1 MNPIR
6 IMGAFGLI
14 CGLSLLPVTGG
25 LAQAGPMSTPEYWQK
40 TAQIHDGTNTM
51 APEQV
56 RQINESIQQRSSS
69 LRDLVS
75 YPAVLTGQQVQQRVY
90 AAMQDYWRGERPSVY
105 TEGHSL
111 TNEEWMAVRDNCNV
125 DQLPVQINTR
135 YAVTTQRGNIRL
147 LPSAAVWTN
156 SPDSSLDRL
165 QGTAI
170 DPAQPVVV
178 LADSKDGN
186 FSYVESSDYQGW
198 IDRDK
203 LAFTDNNTWLSYAKP
218 ADFAVVTDHKKTIA
232 DADGRQALYQMGA
245 VIPCIMDHNGR
256 IALKLPVR
264 TADGTLAIHNTP
276 AQFDR
281 TLHIGYLPYSTNT
294 VIQQA
299 FLFMGD
305 VYGWGGLEDS
315 VDCSAFVQDVYRS
328 MGIHIPRDADQQEL
342 AMPVQTD
349 DPAKARSGALIFKPG
364 HVMLYLGLDPNGNP
378 MVIHASSAY
387 QQVMVARLSDVTS
400 QISSVGSLR

>member
-1 MNPIR
+1 
-6 IMGAFGLI
+6 
-14 CGLSLLPVTGG
+14 
-25 LAQAGPMSTPEYWQK
+25 
-40 TAQIHDGTNTM
+40 
-51 APEQV
+51 
-56 RQINESIQQRSSS
+56 
-69 LRDLVS
+69 
-75 YPAVLTGQQVQQRVY
+75 
-90 AAMQDYWRGERPSVY
+90 
-105 TEGHSL
+105 
-111 TNEEWMAVRDNCNV
+111 
-125 DQLPVQINTR
+125 
-135 YAVTTQRGNIRL
+135 
-147 LPSAAVWTN
+147 
-156 SPDSSLDRL
+156 
-165 QGTAI
+165 
-170 DPAQPVVV
+170 
-178 LADSKDGN
+178 
-186 FSYVESSDYQGW
+186 
-198 IDRDK
+198 
-203 LAFTDNNTWLSYAKP
+203 
-218 ADFAVVTDHKKTIA
+218 
-232 DADGRQALYQMGA
+232 
-245 VIPCIMDHNGR
+245 MDHNGR

-349 DPAKARSGALIFKPG
+349 NPAKARSGALIFKPG